1 MSRRSSGGTHMGRR
15 REVRDPAPPPPDAL
29 SDPVDEAGAE
39 SFPASDP
46 PAWVPV
52 HPGRPAPPTE
62 PGGSDRKP
70 VRRRLPDA
78 PGSGGS

>member
-1 MSRRSSGGTHMGRR
+1 MDRR
-15 REVRDPAPPPPDAL
+15 RDVRDPVAPPPDAL
-29 SDPVDEAGAE
+29 SDPVDEASAE

-52 HPGRPAPPTE
+52 HPGRPAPPTK
-62 PGGSDRKP
+62 PGGWDRKS

-78 PGSGGS
+78 PRSGGS